1 VYMFMKI
8 LFVCV
13 LLLFCRTASAQSVW
27 QSKASGWQ
35 LISPEQRKECFA
47 LNDNL
52 KKYLDKARNELTSTK
67 EVLTLAKSKGFKEFT
82 EPSQIKAGAKLFVN
96 NRGRALALVV
106 VGSTPIING
115 SRLIA
120 THHDSPR
127 IDIKARPLYDAS
139 GYAMLQTIYYGGIK
153 KYHWANIP
161 LMLIGRVD
169 TKDGKTIEVSIG
181 DDADEP
187 ILIIPDAAPHADAP
201 LRTRVYTGVFEG
213 EELDPIIGSAS
224 SAKGSVATQ
233 VMAILTEQFGIS
245 EEDFVSAELN
255 LVPATS
261 PRDVGLDKALTG
273 AYGQDDRL
281 CSFVAVNSLLELT
294 SQPEFTSIAYLTDN
308 EETGSINNT
317 GAQSSFLNALYGRL
331 TEAQLGIKYTDNETR
346 KALHTAQVISADV
359 NDGINPLFPS
369 LSEASNAARLG
380 YGVAIKR
387 YGRSFDANSEFTA
400 RIRKL
405 LDDNTIPWQTAS
417 YKVESGGGGTIGGFM
432 SKEDMEVIDI
442 GIPILSM
449 HSTYEISSK
458 VDVWN
463 LNRFFTAFYLSGK

>member
-1 VYMFMKI
+1 MKI
-8 LFVCV
+8 FFFLSLLFVSQV
-13 LLLFCRTASAQSVW
+13 VSAQSVW
-27 QSKASGWQ
+27 QSKTSSW
-35 LISPEQRKECFA
+35 LTISPEQRKECFT

-67 EVLTLAKSKGFKEFT
+67 EVLALAKSKGFKEFT
-82 EPSQIKAGAKLFVN
+82 EPSQVKPGAKLWIN
-96 NRGRALALVV
+96 NRDRAVALVV
-106 VGSTPIING
+106 VGSNQMITG

-139 GYAMLQTIYYGGIK
+139 GYGMLQTIFYGGIK

-181 DDADEP
+181 DDPDEP
-187 ILIIPDAAPHADAP
+187 VLIIPDAAPHADAP

-213 EELDPIIGSAS
+213 EELDPIVGSIP
-224 SAKGSVATQ
+224 SAKGNITSQ
-233 VMAILTEQFGIS
+233 VMATLTEQFGIT
-245 EEDFVSAELN
+245 EEDLVSAELN

-261 PRDVGLDKALTG
+261 PRDVGLDKALTA

-281 CSFVAVNSLLELT
+281 CSFVAVNSILGL
-294 SQPEFTSIAYLTDN
+294 SAQPTFTSIAYLTDN

-317 GAQSSFLNALYGRL
+317 GAQSSFLSSLYGRL
-331 TEAQLGIKYTDNETR
+331 TEAELGTKYTDNETR
-346 KALHTAQVISADV
+346 KALHNAQVISADV
-359 NDGINPLFPS
+359 NDGINPLFPN

-380 YGVAIKR
+380 FGVAIKR

-400 RIRKL
+400 RIRKV

-449 HSTYEISSK
+449 HSTYEVSSK

-463 LNRFFTAFYLSGK
+463 LNKFFTAFYLLGK

>member
-1 VYMFMKI
+1 MKI
-8 LFVCV
+8 FSLLFV
-13 LLLFCRTASAQSVW
+13 LLVTSQYAFSQSSW
-27 QSKASGWQ
+27 QSKSSGWQ
-35 LISPEQRKECFA
+35 LISLEQRKECFA
-47 LNDNL
+47 LND
-52 KKYLDKARNELTSTK
+52 KMKQYLDKARNELSSTK
-67 EVLTLAKSKGFKEFT
+67 EVLALAKSKGFKEFT
-82 EPSQIKAGAKLFVN
+82 EPSQAKAGAKLWVN
-96 NRGRALALVV
+96 NRDRAIALVV
-106 VGSTPIING
+106 VGSNPIING

-127 IDIKARPLYDAS
+127 IDIKARPLYDAG
-139 GYAMLQTIYYGGIK
+139 GYAMLQTVFYGGIK
-153 KYHWANIP
+153 KYHWANTP
-161 LMLIGRVD
+161 LMLTGRVD

-187 ILIIPDAAPHADAP
+187 VLIIPDAAPHSDSP
-201 LRTRVYTGVFEG
+201 LRTRTYTGVFEG
-213 EELDPIIGSAS
+213 EELDPIIGSMPP
-224 SAKGSVATQ
+224 AKGSIASQ
-233 VMAILTEQFGIS
+233 VMTLLNEQFGIS

-261 PRDVGLDKALTG
+261 PRDVGLDRALTA

-281 CSFVAVNSLLELT
+281 CSFIAVNSIVEMNGT
-294 SQPEFTSIAYLTDN
+294 PNFTSIAYLTDN

-317 GAQSSFLNALYGRL
+317 GAQSSFLSALYGRL
-331 TEAQLGIKYTDNETR
+331 TEGQLGDKYSDNETR
-346 KALHTAQVISADV
+346 KALHNAQVISADV
-359 NDGINPLFPS
+359 NDGVNPLFPS

-380 YGVAIKR
+380 YGIAIKR

-432 SKEDMEVIDI
+432 SREDMEVIDI

-449 HSTYEISSK
+449 HSTYEVSSK

-463 LNRFFTAFYLSGK
+463 LSRFFTAFYLSGK